1 MTFKLRKSDI
11 RTLEHVA
18 DHRILTMAQLAA
30 VLQKNKP
37 AVRKRIRDF
46 KREGLVEV
54 VVNEF
59 GQSFGRPE
67 SLIGL
72 SEQGADHLKENK
84 LIAEDVPYEDIGP
97 VSPRLINHQLLL
109 NWFRIHLEQTRQAI
123 EGLRIRFLAYNS
135 PFVSRGPDGR
145 VITADCSPI
154 GRKTVREVKFTPDG
168 VCAITHSTENKTLL
182 FFLEVDCGTETLSS
196 PQRDMRD
203 IRQKILKYQWYF
215 QSLKY
220 KRYEAIFK
228 TSNLRGFRVL
238 FLTKTAGRLAA
249 LCKLTQEMQPSRF
262 IWLTEQERIFNE
274 GVSAKIWA
282 RGGNLHATQQSI
294 LGRLCCK
301 APLPAL

>member
-1 MTFKLRKSDI
+1 MT
-11 RTLEHVA
+11 
-18 DHRILTMAQLAA
+18 QLAE

-37 AVRKRIRDF
+37 TVRKRIRDLR
-46 KREGLVEV
+46 KEGFVEV
-54 VVNEF
+54 ISNEF

-72 SEQGADHLKENK
+72 TEQGADNLKENR
-84 LIAEDVPYEDIGP
+84 LLAEHVPYENIGS
-97 VSPRLINHQLLL
+97 VSPRFINHQLLL
-109 NWFRIHLEQTRQAI
+109 NWFRIHLEQTRQTI

-135 PFVSRGPDGR
+135 ALVPRGSDGC

-154 GRKTVREVKFTPDG
+154 GRKTVREVRFTPDG
-168 VCAITHSTENKTLL
+168 VFATTHSNENKILL

-196 PQRDMRD
+196 PQRDMKD

-220 KRYEAIFK
+220 KRYEAIFE
-228 TSNLRGFRVL
+228 TSHLRGFRVL

-262 IWLTEQERIFNE
+262 VWLTEQQRMFND
-274 GVSAKIWA
+274 GISANIWA

-294 LGRLCCK
+294 LGRL
-301 APLPAL
+301 